1 MPRHPG
7 PGVGELQTCNE
18 SNDGDRRPA
27 NWHMAAAAGQCA
39 DLKPLLAG
47 RRWLAGCTRSCFQT
61 GRQTPKKRTYY
72 TGQGYEPAGFP
83 SRGEI
88 IRSTTQSDHV
98 REIIKSTNPGIL
110 SKNSGGNRPGEQE
123 CRILALAAVAV
134 ISAASVHLLV
144 ASTVALLVPDPLG
157 LQVST
162 DWLALPVTLVLA
174 KLQSQHNTWC
184 SASRPRCQRE
194 TGHCSCLSPSP
205 SF

>member
-1 MPRHPG
+1 
-7 PGVGELQTCNE
+7 
-18 SNDGDRRPA
+18 
-27 NWHMAAAAGQCA
+27 MAAAAGQCA

-47 RRWLAGCTRSCFQT
+47 RHWLHTFMFSD
-61 GRQTPKKRTYY
+61 RQANTKKKDILHGPRIRTA
-72 TGQGYEPAGFP
+72 EPAGFP

-88 IRSTTQSDHV
+88 IRPTTQSDHV

-110 SKNSGGNRPGEQE
+110 SKNSGGNRPGAQE

-134 ISAASVHLLV
+134 ISAASLHLLV
-144 ASTVALLVPDPLG
+144 ASTVALLVPDPLC

>member
-1 MPRHPG
+1 
-7 PGVGELQTCNE
+7 
-18 SNDGDRRPA
+18 
-27 NWHMAAAAGQCA
+27 MAAAAGQCA

-47 RRWLAGCTRSCFQT
+47 RHWPHTFMFSDRPANTKK
-61 GRQTPKKRTYY
+61 KKRTY
-72 TGQGYEPAGFP
+72 TAGFP

-88 IRSTTQSDHV
+88 IRPTTQSDHVPLVQIVHRFRLRV

-134 ISAASVHLLV
+134 ISAASLHLLV
-144 ASTVALLVPDPLG
+144 ASTVALLVPDPLC